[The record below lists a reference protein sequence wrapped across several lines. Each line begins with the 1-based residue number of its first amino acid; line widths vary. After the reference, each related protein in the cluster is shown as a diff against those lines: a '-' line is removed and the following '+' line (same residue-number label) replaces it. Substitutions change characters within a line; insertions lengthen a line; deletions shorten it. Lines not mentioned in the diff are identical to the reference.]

1 MYKYL
6 LFTQSAVEKL
16 INEPGIQSI
25 EFSMGEDFINLLRR
39 RKASF
44 GNGFGI
50 KVINDSYGLL
60 FFGEK
65 PSKTFL
71 MFDLE
76 QCDILGSTTD
86 ESLLIV
92 LQKTFRFAVRF
103 WNKQAFTSCEKIFK
117 TRAVIFPFPFSTN
130 SSFRIVLGRNL
141 QDKRLDKR
149 KISNCLLAYKYGEEG
164 VAADVEEHPTLD
176 NFRKGGESFLEHY
189 SEVINYFSQKEPENS
204 ITGGSLQVV
213 NTEHFS
219 QQNEFKYLEYKQQLE
234 RLTKSQKNIVCSEE
248 MTSPIRVEGPAGTGK
263 TIALLLRTIRILQK
277 YEDLEKEIH
286 ICFFT
291 HSRSTAESV
300 MIFLN
305 RHINQAWLSPQNKQ
319 YLEVMTLQD
328 YCIKIIGI
336 NEAQIIDIDA
346 MEAKQYQLLLIQE
359 SWDKLK
365 KRVFTT
371 YEPLLSQRIC
381 SFLRDESENKIL
393 LMLQFEFSVRI
404 KGIAEGNLDSYK
416 KLDPITNGL
425 PLVNDNDKEF
435 IFRIFKEYQNALE
448 SQSVYDTDDIVLEAL
463 ARLNA
468 PLWRRERT
476 KNGIDYIFADEVHL
490 FNLNEQQVFH
500 CLTKDPSLKTIPICF
515 ALDYAQF
522 IGNRGSQYTEYL
534 ESNIAKNM
542 CLNQELKTIFRS
554 SQKIAELCA
563 SITASGALLFGNFTH
578 PYKICES
585 YFTKDVE
592 DKCVTPELIMCE
604 NEHEMNLQITKEVKN
619 MINTYKC
626 DMNDIAV
633 IFFDEELVG
642 KYKSKIGEYSVN
654 YINGRQYAVKNK
666 GVIVS
671 TPDYINGLEFKAV
684 IMVGVDEG
692 RVPQT
697 GIQDIS
703 ASFLRY
709 ISLNRL
715 YIACSRAQYD
725 IRILGVKTRG
735 ISSCLKHSIEEKT
748 LVVTGLN
755 T

>member
-1 MYKYL
+1 M
-6 LFTQSAVEKL
+6 
-16 INEPGIQSI
+16 
-25 EFSMGEDFINLLRR
+25 
-39 RKASF
+39 
-44 GNGFGI
+44 
-50 KVINDSYGLL
+50 
-60 FFGEK
+60 
-65 PSKTFL
+65 
-71 MFDLE
+71 
-76 QCDILGSTTD
+76 
-86 ESLLIV
+86 
-92 LQKTFRFAVRF
+92 
-103 WNKQAFTSCEKIFK
+103 
-117 TRAVIFPFPFSTN
+117 
-130 SSFRIVLGRNL
+130 
-141 QDKRLDKR
+141 
-149 KISNCLLAYKYGEEG
+149 
-164 VAADVEEHPTLD
+164 
-176 NFRKGGESFLEHY
+176 
-189 SEVINYFSQKEPENS
+189 
-204 ITGGSLQVV
+204 
-213 NTEHFS
+213 
-219 QQNEFKYLEYKQQLE
+219 
-234 RLTKSQKNIVCSEE
+234 
-248 MTSPIRVEGPAGTGK
+248 
-263 TIALLLRTIRILQK
+263 
-277 YEDLEKEIH
+277 
-286 ICFFT
+286 
-291 HSRSTAESV
+291 
-300 MIFLN
+300 
-305 RHINQAWLSPQNKQ
+305 
-319 YLEVMTLQD
+319 
-328 YCIKIIGI
+328 
-336 NEAQIIDIDA
+336 
-346 MEAKQYQLLLIQE
+346 
-359 SWDKLK
+359 
-365 KRVFTT
+365 
-371 YEPLLSQRIC
+371 
-381 SFLRDESENKIL
+381 
-393 LMLQFEFSVRI
+393 
-404 KGIAEGNLDSYK
+404 DSYK